1 MSSDP
6 IVEFVPDHLDPDKW
20 AAMLGLVE
28 SSLTIHDE
36 TQRGLLFDQKFYHN
50 TKIHMASGEVAQ
62 NIQINLWAAFT
73 AKYLPALVDR
83 ILDLPPQG
91 VRSVAYGADDYPLHN
106 IYHTTFKFTDTAYL
120 GKFMS
125 SSCPIAEGGKRLPKV
140 MAERLVKLAPNWLR
154 RHPTQPMGPP
164 ISPRSRK
171 HQRHASTLVGHLGC
185 I

>member
-1 MSSDP
+1 M
-6 IVEFVPDHLDPDKW
+6 
-20 AAMLGLVE
+20 E

-36 TQRGLLFDQKFYHN
+36 TQRGLLFDQKFVNISPYLPTTKSHAICLQYRN

-125 SSCPIAEGGKRLPKV
+125 SSCPIAEGT
-140 MAERLVKLAPNWLR
+140 MS
-154 RHPTQPMGPP
+154 QF
-164 ISPRSRK
+164 I
-171 HQRHASTLVGHLGC
+171 
-185 I
+185 